1 MAETCIVCLGDLGEN
16 ANDLPLPLVPAIEIR
31 SEDKLEDGT
40 ASLHKTVIS
49 VKALATA
56 EAELIAHLLPCGHNL
71 HDECL
76 KPWVE
81 RANSCPIC
89 RQNFNQVDLS
99 TKLGGPVISSYAV
112 NDRIQV
118 ADIDPSMLIEELDDI
133 DSPPCPKCGNDN
145 TDDILL
151 LCDGCDLG
159 YHLYCVDLD
168 TVPEGQWFCDDCTL
182 NRVIE
187 STSDHTRLHSHR
199 TSNHRVQ
206 AQQRRSRYRAQTESS
221 NWARVWQSV
230 WDHLNVDLDF
240 PYHDTATAAQ
250 VRRSQRREAN
260 QQRDIREWER
270 RFEVAERQGSSN
282 RFRAAASA
290 LLLEPQ
296 TASRPRPEL
305 PEPESVEE
313 ILAWNALEKARD
325 IESDPTPKSRK
336 RKSTTSS
343 PSDTDPIRK
352 RKKRSSASQSPSEPV
367 PPLQPER
374 PLKRPQTRR
383 IHNVTETSSDPVVES
398 SSSRRHTTHF
408 PPIVHHA
415 EVATTG
421 SGPSFLQSLL
431 NEVESSE
438 APEEGKGQAR
448 PLSILANTAPSGFS
462 SPGYTSPG
470 ASPTVSNHATPR
482 ALSTTP
488 PPSIFARPGS
498 PIPLSSMVEPIYPLP
513 DLSHEHSSSSAADP
527 SLPLRQNHSSLC
539 SHDARQ
545 SRSVLQQIPYSSPPR
560 SEEASPSRINM
571 PLSTK
576 SDIQKMVKDA
586 LRLPYKNNEI
596 TKDEYT
602 EINRNVSRMLYDKVG
617 ESSHLDGEAAE
628 TWRRLAS
635 DEVTKAV
642 RLLHTTMGA

>member
-1 MAETCIVCLGDLGEN
+1 MAETCIVCLGDLGESP
-16 ANDLPLPLVPAIEIR
+16 NDLPLPLVSAVEAAPVNSPEGGAALPHN
-31 SEDKLEDGT
+31 S
-40 ASLHKTVIS
+40 VIS
-49 VKALATA
+49 AECFDSA

-89 RQNFNQVDLS
+89 RQNFNKVELS
-99 TKLGGPVISSYAV
+99 TRLEGPVISSYAV
-112 NDRIQV
+112 NDRVQV
-118 ADIDPSMLIEELDDI
+118 ADIDPSMLIEELDEI

-145 TDDILL
+145 TDDVLL

-168 TVPEGQWFCDDCTL
+168 TVPEGEWLCDDCTL
-182 NRVIE
+182 NSVME
-187 STSDHTRLHSHR
+187 SSSDHIRLHNYQSP
-199 TSNHRVQ
+199 SNRARV
-206 AQQRRSRYRAQTESS
+206 QQRRSRYRAQTESS

-240 PYHDTATAAQ
+240 PYHDTASAAR

-260 QQRDIREWER
+260 QRRDIGEWER
-270 RFEVAERQGSSN
+270 RFEVAERQGGSN

-296 TASRPRPEL
+296 TVSRPRPEQ

-336 RKSTTSS
+336 RKSATNS

-352 RKKRSSASQSPSEPV
+352 RKKRSPASQSPSESIPA
-367 PPLQPER
+367 LQPER

-383 IHNVTETSSDPVVES
+383 IHNVVETLINPIAES
-398 SSSRRHTTHF
+398 SSSRNNFTHS
-408 PPIVHHA
+408 PRIVHHA

-421 SGPSFLQSLL
+421 NGPSFLRSLL
-431 NEVESSE
+431 KEVESSE
-438 APEEGKGQAR
+438 APDEGNGQAH
-448 PLSILANTAPSGFS
+448 PLSILANTAPSSYS

-470 ASPTVSNHATPR
+470 ASPTASSHATPR
-482 ALSTTP
+482 ALSITP
-488 PPSIFARPGS
+488 PPSIFVRPGS

-513 DLSHEHSSSSAADP
+513 GFSHDSDP
-527 SLPLRQNHSSLC
+527 SLPVRQNHGSPY
-539 SHDARQ
+539 SHDARR
-545 SRSVLQQIPYSSPPR
+545 SRSSLQQIPCSSPPP

-576 SDIQKMVKDA
+576 SEIQKLVKDA
-586 LRLPYKNNEI
+586 LRLPYKNNEL
-596 TKDEYT
+596 TKDQYT
-602 EINRNVSRMLYDKVG
+602 EINRHVSRMLYDKAG
-617 ESSHLDGEAAE
+617 EPLHLDGEVAE
-628 TWRRLAS
+628 TLRRLAS

-642 RLLHTTMGA
+642 RSLHSMDGV